1 MKTVKVL
8 SFAMVVVGCL
18 ATGRSLFAHHGDAAY
33 STEAIELKGA
43 VVTALIVDESS
54 LANQGS
60 RCGRDGQDAG
70 MDSGDGQHAVDGTAW
85 FQQEYDEAWGRDRC
99 VAIPHQE
106 RHSGRAHEQ
115 DPFRRW
121 NAAVRYGSHRASP
134 GTGGL
139 QGVAPKESARGFRPC
154 RPRIGS
160 GVTGASPS
168 PARS

>member
-33 STEAIELKGA
+33 STEVIELKGA
-43 VVTALIVDESS
+43 VVTGYSWMNPHSLIKVRGTDAKGQTREWT
-54 LANQGS
+54 LEMGS
-60 RCGRDGQDAG
+60 TPSMELLGFSR
-70 MDSGDGQHAVDGTAW
+70 ST
-85 FQQEYDEAWGRDRC
+85 DEAWGRDRC

-121 NAAVRYGSHRASP
+121 NAAGRYGSHRASP

-139 QGVAPKESARGFRPC
+139 QGVASKESARGFRPC